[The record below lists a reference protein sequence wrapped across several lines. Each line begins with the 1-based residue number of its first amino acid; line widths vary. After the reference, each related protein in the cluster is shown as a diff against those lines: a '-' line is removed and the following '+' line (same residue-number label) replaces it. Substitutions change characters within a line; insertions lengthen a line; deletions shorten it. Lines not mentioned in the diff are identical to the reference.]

1 MHPSSGEQQAGP
13 VLRETAID
21 LQQRRRH
28 RKPARDEGA
37 QAPQIV
43 HYTRPRER
51 PFTRAERPHTTV
63 LFGGLTWK
71 HESLIQASLSA
82 LGYRCE
88 ALLTPTASAFQTGR
102 EYGNHGQ
109 CNPTYFTVGNLVE
122 HLQQLEQHGLSK
134 QEIIDRYVFVTA
146 GACGPCR
153 FGMYEAE
160 YRLALQ
166 NAGFDGFRVLLF
178 QQKHGFNQSGGDAGL
193 DLNVD
198 FFLALLNAFCLG
210 DLLNDIA
217 YRIRPYEKKAG
228 ETDRVLKECIDRLAG
243 ELQAIIPRTTGRFRP
258 WLHYLF
264 GRHPTRILREVR
276 RRFATIEVD
285 WFRVRPVVKIT
296 GEFWAQTTEG
306 DGNFNMFAFLEQE
319 DAQVLVEPVGTW
331 ILYMLHQTKQKHRD
345 RRGLMT
351 AERGSAAGFI
361 TWPLRIARTQWRL
374 AVLTL
379 AEQLFIRHW
388 NRCRGSLSNHTHPLT
403 SQYTL
408 QSIARP
414 WYNSRAQGGEGHL
427 EVAKNVYYSTR
438 HLCHMVLS
446 LKPFGCMPSTQS
458 DGVQSAIMS
467 RFPDITYLPVETSGE
482 GGLNAHSRVQ
492 MTLGEAH
499 ARAREEF
506 TATLR
511 QCRHSL
517 EAMRVHVAAHPGL
530 RSAMLA
536 IPHTRGTCGT
546 AANFARFVDAQM
558 TDALTDG

>member
-1 MHPSSGEQQAGP
+1 M
-13 VLRETAID
+13 
-21 LQQRRRH
+21 
-28 RKPARDEGA
+28 
-37 QAPQIV
+37 
-43 HYTRPRER
+43 
-51 PFTRAERPHTTV
+51 
-63 LFGGLTWK
+63 
-71 HESLIQASLSA
+71 
-82 LGYRCE
+82 
-88 ALLTPTASAFQTGR
+88 
-102 EYGNHGQ
+102 
-109 CNPTYFTVGNLVE
+109 
-122 HLQQLEQHGLSK
+122 
-134 QEIIDRYVFVTA
+134 
-146 GACGPCR
+146 
-153 FGMYEAE
+153 
-160 YRLALQ
+160 
-166 NAGFDGFRVLLF
+166 
-178 QQKHGFNQSGGDAGL
+178 
-193 DLNVD
+193 
-198 FFLALLNAFCLG
+198 
-210 DLLNDIA
+210 
-217 YRIRPYEKKAG
+217 
-228 ETDRVLKECIDRLAG
+228 
-243 ELQAIIPRTTGRFRP
+243 
-258 WLHYLF
+258 
-264 GRHPTRILREVR
+264 
-276 RRFATIEVD
+276 
-285 WFRVRPVVKIT
+285 
-296 GEFWAQTTEG
+296 
-306 DGNFNMFAFLEQE
+306 
-319 DAQVLVEPVGTW
+319 
-331 ILYMLHQTKQKHRD
+331 
-345 RRGLMT
+345 
-351 AERGSAAGFI
+351 
-361 TWPLRIARTQWRL
+361 WPLRIARTQWRL

-388 NRCRGSLSNHTHPLT
+388 NRCRGPLSNHTHPLT

-408 QSIARP
+408 QRIARP